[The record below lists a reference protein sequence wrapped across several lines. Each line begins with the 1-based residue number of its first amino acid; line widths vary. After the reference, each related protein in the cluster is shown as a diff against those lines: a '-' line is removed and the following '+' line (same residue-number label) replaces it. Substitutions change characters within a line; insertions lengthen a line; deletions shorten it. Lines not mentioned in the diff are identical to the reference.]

1 MIGWLFQ
8 WFHLPLAPYK
18 TLWWRHHLGQGR
30 PGELWQKLQWL
41 YWRLELC
48 DRRLRIV
55 KSLVQESSPTS
66 NNYLSS
72 PFPKSNLYE
81 WLILWCLGLFMS
93 NTNGSWLNL
102 TTGWDKVNILVLQCL
117 QLLLILVGSGFN
129 YRLPLPPP
137 CNFSISFSWLDI
149 TVFQV
154 AGGHP
159 CKVCQVD
166 GYFRLFQ
173 GGYSVIT
180 TNNVHISWKL

>member
-1 MIGWLFQ
+1 MLLLSLISNNSKDSLTHRQLLSDDDEDLDWL
-8 WFHLPLAPYK
+8 ADEV
-18 TLWWRHHLGQGR
+18 RVEMGEDQGR

-93 NTNGSWLNL
+93 NTCSSYLRKCQIFVCMSCHLVFSTIPSLLTNGSWLNL
-102 TTGWDKVNILVLQCL
+102 TTGWDKVKILVLQCL
-117 QLLLILVGSGFN
+117 QL
-129 YRLPLPPP
+129 
-137 CNFSISFSWLDI
+137 
-149 TVFQV
+149 
-154 AGGHP
+154 
-159 CKVCQVD
+159 
-166 GYFRLFQ
+166 
-173 GGYSVIT
+173 
-180 TNNVHISWKL
+180 